1 FIHKGELL
9 SLGGVMLFNSY
20 EFIFLFLPI
29 TLIIYFTLNRYGKN
43 NIAKGWLV
51 VASLYFYSY
60 FHLSYLY
67 LILSSIIVN
76 YFIGN
81 KLNHKSLTGKERKI
95 WMIIGVA
102 FNLGLLGYFKYYD
115 FFVENINIVLKT
127 NFTLLHILLPL
138 GISFF
143 TFQQLSFIIDS
154 YNEESMKY
162 DFLSY
167 CLFVTFFPQLIA
179 GPIVLPN
186 EMLPQFEDKRNK
198 LINYENMNRGL
209 YMFSIGL
216 AKKVIIADTIAN
228 FANAGFDQ
236 METLNIIE
244 AWMTSISYTLQLYFD
259 FSGYCDMAM
268 GIALMFNIVLPL
280 NFNSPYKSTN
290 IQEFWKRWHMT
301 LGRFMTNYL
310 YIPLGGNRVG
320 ERKTLRNLFIVF
332 MASGIWHGAGWN
344 FVIWG
349 CLHGICIL
357 IHRVWKNSGRKMNKL
372 LGWFITIN
380 LVNIFWVFFRA
391 ETLNG
396 ALKVLKGMFNYKSL
410 ITVVLEMEQKNNL
423 MRIYQEIKDIFG
435 ANEIDIA
442 ILLFA
447 TIITF
452 LLNNTFN
459 IVNSLKINI
468 KNCFIV
474 AFFFSISICYFNG
487 ISNFLYFNF

>member
-1 FIHKGELL
+1 
-9 SLGGVMLFNSY
+9 MLFNSY

-29 TLIIYFTLNRYGKN
+29 TIIVYFTLNRYGKN

-51 VASLYFYSY
+51 IASLYFYSY

-67 LILSSIIVN
+67 LILSSIMVN

-81 KLNHKSLTGKERKI
+81 KLNHKSLNGKERKI
-95 WMIIGVA
+95 WMTIGVI

-154 YNEESMKY
+154 YNEKSMKY

-216 AKKVIIADTIAN
+216 AKKVILADTIAN

-268 GIALMFNIVLPL
+268 GIAFMFNIVLPL

-310 YIPLGGNRVG
+310 YIPLGGNRLG

-344 FVIWG
+344 FIIWG
-349 CLHGICIL
+349 GLHGICIL

>member
-1 FIHKGELL
+1 
-9 SLGGVMLFNSY
+9 MLFNSY

-43 NIAKGWLV
+43 NVAKGWLV
-51 VASLYFYSY
+51 IASLYFYSY

-67 LILSSIIVN
+67 LILTSIIIN

-95 WMIIGVA
+95 WMIIGVI

-115 FFVENINIVLKT
+115 FFVENINIIFRT

-154 YNEESMKY
+154 YNEKSMKY

-228 FANAGFDQ
+228 FANAGFDKI
-236 METLNIIE
+236 ETLNIIE

-310 YIPLGGNRVG
+310 YIPLGGNRLG

-349 CLHGICIL
+349 VLHGICIL
-357 IHRVWKNSGRKMNKL
+357 IHRVWKNSERKMNKL

-391 ETLNG
+391 ETLNT
-396 ALKVLKGMFNYKSL
+396 ALKVLKEMFSYKSL
-410 ITVVLEMEQKNNL
+410 ITIVLEIEQKNNL
-423 MRIYQEIKDIFG
+423 MGMYQEIKDRFTV
-435 ANEIDIA
+435 NEIDITS
-442 ILLFA
+442 LLFA
-447 TIITF
+447 VIITF

-468 KNCFIV
+468 KNCFVV
-474 AFFFSISICYFNG
+474 AFLFSISICYFNG

>member
-1 FIHKGELL
+1 
-9 SLGGVMLFNSY
+9 
-20 EFIFLFLPI
+20 
-29 TLIIYFTLNRYGKN
+29 
-43 NIAKGWLV
+43 
-51 VASLYFYSY
+51 
-60 FHLSYLY
+60 
-67 LILSSIIVN
+67 
-76 YFIGN
+76 
-81 KLNHKSLTGKERKI
+81 
-95 WMIIGVA
+95 MIIGVI

-115 FFVENINIVLKT
+115 FFVENINIIFRT

-154 YNEESMKY
+154 YNEKSMKY

-228 FANAGFDQ
+228 FANAGFDKI
-236 METLNIIE
+236 ETLNIIE

-310 YIPLGGNRVG
+310 YIPLGGNRLG

-349 CLHGICIL
+349 VLHGICIL
-357 IHRVWKNSGRKMNKL
+357 IHRVWKNSERKMNKL

-391 ETLNG
+391 ETLNT
-396 ALKVLKGMFNYKSL
+396 ALKVLKEMFSYKSL
-410 ITVVLEMEQKNNL
+410 ITIVLEIEQKNNL
-423 MRIYQEIKDIFG
+423 MGMYQEIKDRFTV
-435 ANEIDIA
+435 NEIDITS
-442 ILLFA
+442 LLFA
-447 TIITF
+447 VIITF

-468 KNCFIV
+468 KNCFVV
-474 AFFFSISICYFNG
+474 AFLFSISICYFNG

>member
-1 FIHKGELL
+1 
-9 SLGGVMLFNSY
+9 MLFNSY

-51 VASLYFYSY
+51 IASLYFYSY

-67 LILSSIIVN
+67 LILTSIIVN

-81 KLNHKSLTGKERKI
+81 KLNHKSLTGKERKR

-154 YNEESMKY
+154 YNEKSMKC

-209 YMFSIGL
+209 YIFSIGL

-228 FANAGFDQ
+228 FANAGFDK

-310 YIPLGGNRVG
+310 YIPLGGNRLG

-344 FVIWG
+344 FIIWG
-349 CLHGICIL
+349 TLHGICIL
-357 IHRVWKNSGRKMNKL
+357 VHRVWKNSGRKMNKL

-396 ALKVLKGMFNYKSL
+396 AIKVLKGMFNYKNL
-410 ITVVLEMEQKNNL
+410 IIVVLEMEQKNNL
-423 MRIYQEIKDIFG
+423 MSIYQEIKDIFG

-468 KNCFIV
+468 KNCLVI
-474 AFFFSISICYFNG
+474 AFLFSISICYFNG

>member
-1 FIHKGELL
+1 
-9 SLGGVMLFNSY
+9 MLFNSY

-43 NIAKGWLV
+43 NVAKGWLV
-51 VASLYFYSY
+51 IASLYFYSY

-67 LILSSIIVN
+67 LILTSIIIN

-95 WMIIGVA
+95 WMIIGVI

-115 FFVENINIVLKT
+115 FFVENINIIFRT

-154 YNEESMKY
+154 YNEKSMKY

-228 FANAGFDQ
+228 FANAGFDKI
-236 METLNIIE
+236 ETLNIIE

-310 YIPLGGNRVG
+310 YIPLGGNRLG

-349 CLHGICIL
+349 VLHGICIL
-357 IHRVWKNSGRKMNKL
+357 IHRVWKNSERKMNKL

-391 ETLNG
+391 ETLNT
-396 ALKVLKGMFNYKSL
+396 ALKVLKEMFSYKSL
-410 ITVVLEMEQKNNL
+410 ITIVLEIEQKNNL
-423 MRIYQEIKDIFG
+423 MGMYQEIKDRFTV
-435 ANEIDIA
+435 NEIDITS
-442 ILLFA
+442 LLF
-447 TIITF
+447 TVIITF

-468 KNCFIV
+468 KNCFVV
-474 AFFFSISICYFNG
+474 AFLFSISICYFNG

>member
-1 FIHKGELL
+1 
-9 SLGGVMLFNSY
+9 MLFNSY

-51 VASLYFYSY
+51 IASLYFYSY

-216 AKKVIIADTIAN
+216 AKKVILADTIAN

-259 FSGYCDMAM
+259 FSGYCDMAI

-310 YIPLGGNRVG
+310 YIPLGGNRLG

-344 FVIWG
+344 FAIWG
-349 CLHGICIL
+349 GLHGICIL
-357 IHRVWKNSGRKMNKL
+357 VHRVWKNSGRKMNKL

>member
-1 FIHKGELL
+1 
-9 SLGGVMLFNSY
+9 MLFNSY

-43 NIAKGWLV
+43 NVAKGWLV
-51 VASLYFYSY
+51 IASLYFYSY

-67 LILSSIIVN
+67 LILTSIIIN

-81 KLNHKSLTGKERKI
+81 KLNHKNLNAKERKI
-95 WMIIGVA
+95 WMIVGVI

-115 FFVENINIVLKT
+115 FFVENINTVFRA
-127 NFTLLHILLPL
+127 NFTLLHVLLPL

-154 YNEESMKY
+154 YNEKDMKY

-198 LINYENMNRGL
+198 QVNYENMNRGL

-228 FANAGFDQ
+228 FANAGFDK

-310 YIPLGGNRVG
+310 YIPFGGNRLG

-349 CLHGICIL
+349 GLHGICIL

-380 LVNIFWVFFRA
+380 LINIFLAIFRS
-391 ETLNG
+391 ETLNT
-396 ALKVLKGMFNYKSL
+396 ALKVLKGMFDIKGLIYMGTHIGQIGEMTKSYRYLAHGVFGNKINFVFL
-410 ITVVLEMEQKNNL
+410 IMAIMVVFFLKNSYEKIGKSKL
-423 MRIYQEIKDIFG
+423 KIKHCLHIS
-435 ANEIDIA
+435 
-442 ILLFA
+442 
-447 TIITF
+447 F
-452 LLNNTFN
+452 LLT
-459 IVNSLKINI
+459 IGICSLLET
-468 KNCFIV
+468 
-474 AFFFSISICYFNG
+474 G
-487 ISNFLYFNF
+487 DFLYFNF

>member
-1 FIHKGELL
+1 
-9 SLGGVMLFNSY
+9 MLFNSY

-51 VASLYFYSY
+51 IASLYFYSY

-81 KLNHKSLTGKERKI
+81 KLNHKSLNGKERKI
-95 WMIIGVA
+95 WMVIGVI

-115 FFVENINIVLKT
+115 FFVENINIVFRT
-127 NFTLLHILLPL
+127 NFTSLHVLLPL

-154 YNEESMKY
+154 YNEKSMKC
-162 DFLSY
+162 DFSSY

-228 FANAGFDQ
+228 FANAGFDK

-290 IQEFWKRWHMT
+290 IQEFWKKWHMT

-310 YIPLGGNRVG
+310 YIPLGGNRLG

-349 CLHGICIL
+349 GLHGICIL

-372 LGWFITIN
+372 LGWIITIN

-396 ALKVLKGMFNYKSL
+396 ALKVLKGMFDIKGLIYMGTHMGEIAEMTRGYRYLTQGVLGNRINFIFLILATIVVFFMNNSYEKSN
-410 ITVVLEMEQKNNL
+410 KNIRSEKI
-423 MRIYQEIKDIFG
+423 MY
-435 ANEIDIA
+435 
-442 ILLFA
+442 ILLS
-447 TIITF
+447 IL
-452 LLNNTFN
+452 LLNTT
-459 IVNSLKINI
+459 SD
-468 KNCFIV
+468 
-474 AFFFSISICYFNG
+474 
-487 ISNFLYFNF
+487 FLYFNF

>member
-1 FIHKGELL
+1 
-9 SLGGVMLFNSY
+9 MLFNSY

-51 VASLYFYSY
+51 IASLYFYSY

-67 LILSSIIVN
+67 LILTSIIIN

-81 KLNHKSLTGKERKI
+81 KLNHKNLNGKERKI
-95 WMIIGVA
+95 WMIIGVI

-115 FFVENINIVLKT
+115 FFVENINTVFRA

-154 YNEESMKY
+154 YNEKSMKY

-228 FANAGFDQ
+228 FANAGFDKV
-236 METLNIIE
+236 ETLNIIE

-259 FSGYCDMAM
+259 FSGYCDMTM

-310 YIPLGGNRVG
+310 YIPLGGNRLG

-349 CLHGICIL
+349 GLHGICIL

-391 ETLNG
+391 ETLNR
-396 ALKVLKGMFNYKSL
+396 ALKVLKGMFDYKSL
-410 ITVVLEMEQKNNL
+410 ITIVFEIEQKNNL
-423 MRIYQEIKDIFG
+423 MRMHQEIKDSFVV
-435 ANEIDIA
+435 NEIDIT

-468 KNCFIV
+468 KNCFV
-474 AFFFSISICYFNG
+474 LAFLFSISICYFNG

>member
-1 FIHKGELL
+1 
-9 SLGGVMLFNSY
+9 MLFNSY

>member
-1 FIHKGELL
+1 
-9 SLGGVMLFNSY
+9 
-20 EFIFLFLPI
+20 
-29 TLIIYFTLNRYGKN
+29 
-43 NIAKGWLV
+43 
-51 VASLYFYSY
+51 
-60 FHLSYLY
+60 
-67 LILSSIIVN
+67 
-76 YFIGN
+76 
-81 KLNHKSLTGKERKI
+81 
-95 WMIIGVA
+95 MIIGVI

-115 FFVENINIVLKT
+115 FFVENINTIFRI
-127 NFTLLHILLPL
+127 NFTLLNILLPL

-143 TFQQLSFIIDS
+143 TFQQLSFVIDS
-154 YNEESMKY
+154 YNEKSMKY

-244 AWMTSISYTLQLYFD
+244 AWMASISYTLQLYFD

-268 GIALMFNIVLPL
+268 GIALIFNIVLPL

-310 YIPLGGNRVG
+310 YIPLGGNRLG

-349 CLHGICIL
+349 GLHGICIL

-391 ETLNG
+391 ETLNR
-396 ALKVLKGMFNYKSL
+396 ALKVLKGMFDYKSL
-410 ITVVLEMEQKNNL
+410 ITIVFEIEQKNNL
-423 MRIYQEIKDIFG
+423 MRMHQEIKDSFVV
-435 ANEIDIA
+435 NEIDIT

-468 KNCFIV
+468 KNCFV
-474 AFFFSISICYFNG
+474 LAFLFSISICYFNG

>member
-1 FIHKGELL
+1 
-9 SLGGVMLFNSY
+9 MLFNSY

-29 TLIIYFTLNRYGKN
+29 TLIIYFTLNRYSKN
-43 NIAKGWLV
+43 NVAKGWLV
-51 VASLYFYSY
+51 IASLYFYSY

-67 LILSSIIVN
+67 LILTSIIIN

-81 KLNHKSLTGKERKI
+81 KLNHKSLNVKERKI
-95 WMIIGVA
+95 WMIIGVI

-115 FFVENINIVLKT
+115 FFVENINVVFRT
-127 NFTLLHILLPL
+127 NFTLLHVLLPL

-154 YNEESMKY
+154 YNEKGMKY

-236 METLNIIE
+236 MEALNIIE

-310 YIPLGGNRVG
+310 YIPLGGNRLG

-357 IHRVWKNSGRKMNKL
+357 VHRVWKNSGRKMNKL
-372 LGWFITIN
+372 LGWGITIN

-391 ETLNG
+391 ENLNG
-396 ALKVLKGMFNYKSL
+396 ALKVLKGMFSYKSL
-410 ITVVLEMEQKNNL
+410 ITIVFEIEQKNNL
-423 MRIYQEIKDIFG
+423 IRMYQEIKDRFVV
-435 ANEIDIA
+435 NEIDIT
-442 ILLFA
+442 ILLFSF
-447 TIITF
+447 IITF
-452 LLNNTFN
+452 LLSNTFN

-468 KNCFIV
+468 KNCFVV
-474 AFFFSISICYFNG
+474 AFLFSISICYFNG
-487 ISNFLYFNF
+487 MSNFLYFYF

>member
-1 FIHKGELL
+1 
-9 SLGGVMLFNSY
+9 MLFNSY

-51 VASLYFYSY
+51 IASLYFYSY

-95 WMIIGVA
+95 WMVIGVI

-154 YNEESMKY
+154 YNEKSMKY
-162 DFLSY
+162 DFLNY

-228 FANAGFDQ
+228 FANAGFDK
-236 METLNIIE
+236 MGTLNIIE

-310 YIPLGGNRVG
+310 YIPLGGNRLG

-332 MASGIWHGAGWN
+332 MTSGIWHGAGWN

-447 TIITF
+447 TIIIF

>member
-1 FIHKGELL
+1 
-9 SLGGVMLFNSY
+9 MLFNSY

-51 VASLYFYSY
+51 IASLYFYSY

-67 LILSSIIVN
+67 LILSSIMVN

-81 KLNHKSLTGKERKI
+81 KLNHKSLTEKERKI

-127 NFTLLHILLPL
+127 NFTLLYILLPL

-154 YNEESMKY
+154 YNEKSMKY

-228 FANAGFDQ
+228 FANAGFDK

-310 YIPLGGNRVG
+310 YIPLGGNRLG

-349 CLHGICIL
+349 GLHGICIL

>member
-1 FIHKGELL
+1 
-9 SLGGVMLFNSY
+9 MLFNSY

-372 LGWFITIN
+372 LGCFITIN

>member
-1 FIHKGELL
+1 
-9 SLGGVMLFNSY
+9 MLFNSY

-51 VASLYFYSY
+51 IASLYFYSY

-67 LILSSIIVN
+67 LILSSIMVN

-81 KLNHKSLTGKERKI
+81 KLNHKNLNGKERKI
-95 WMIIGVA
+95 WMVIGVI

-115 FFVENINIVLKT
+115 FFVENINIVFRT

-154 YNEESMKY
+154 YNEKSMKY

-228 FANAGFDQ
+228 FANAGFDK
-236 METLNIIE
+236 MGTLNIIE

-310 YIPLGGNRVG
+310 YIPLGGNRLG

-332 MASGIWHGAGWN
+332 MTSGIWHGAGWN

-396 ALKVLKGMFNYKSL
+396 ALKVLKGMFNYKGL

>member
-1 FIHKGELL
+1 
-9 SLGGVMLFNSY
+9 MLFNSY

-51 VASLYFYSY
+51 IASLYFYSY

-67 LILSSIIVN
+67 LILSSIMVN

-81 KLNHKSLTGKERKI
+81 KLNHKNLNGKERKI
-95 WMIIGVA
+95 WMVIGVI

-115 FFVENINIVLKT
+115 FFVENINIVFRT

-154 YNEESMKY
+154 YNEKSMKY

-228 FANAGFDQ
+228 FANAGFDK

-310 YIPLGGNRVG
+310 YIPLGGNRLG

-332 MASGIWHGAGWN
+332 MTSGIWHGAGWN